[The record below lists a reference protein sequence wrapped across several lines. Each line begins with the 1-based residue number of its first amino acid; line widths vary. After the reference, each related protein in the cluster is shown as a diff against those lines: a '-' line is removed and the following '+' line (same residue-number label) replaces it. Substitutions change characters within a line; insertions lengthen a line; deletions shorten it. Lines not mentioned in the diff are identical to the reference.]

1 MTESTNAKADLKV
14 TSTEGGVRITTP
26 PAKPGD
32 HRSGVNVFVRPDFI
46 NEPIEGFIGFL
57 KEYAVVGLAV
67 GFAVGSQAQQVV
79 KQILSSFIDPSFQL
93 IFGKVL
99 SARTFTLHFQGHSA
113 DFGWG
118 ALLYSILN
126 FLFVLAAIY
135 TIIKIFK
142 LDKLK
147 KVEAAKKKKRDQAS

>member
-1 MTESTNAKADLKV
+1 MSQEIKTETNVKV
-14 TSTEGGVRITTP
+14 TTTEGSVKIETP
-26 PAKPGD
+26 AGEGATKHGF
-32 HRSGVNVFVRPDFI
+32 NVFVTPDFI
-46 NEPIEGFIGFL
+46 NEPIEGFVGFL

-67 GFAVGSQAQQVV
+67 GFAVGTQAQQVV
-79 KQILSSFIDPSFQL
+79 KQILSSFLDPSFQL
-93 IFGKVL
+93 VFGKVL
-99 SARTFTLHFQGHSA
+99 SSRTFTLHFQGHSA

-135 TIIKIFK
+135 TIIKLFK

-147 KVEAAKKKKRDQAS
+147 KVARSKKKKRDQVS

>member
-1 MTESTNAKADLKV
+1 MTELTNAKADLKV
-14 TSTEGGVRITTP
+14 TSTEDGVKITTP

-46 NEPIEGFIGFL
+46 NEPIEGFVGFL

-79 KQILSSFIDPSFQL
+79 KQIVTTFIDPAFQL
-93 IFGKVL
+93 LFGKSL
-99 SARTFTLHFQGHSA
+99 SSQTFTLHFHDHSA
-113 DFGWG
+113 NFAWG
-118 ALLYSILN
+118 ALIYAVLN

-135 TIIKIFK
+135 AIIKLFK
-142 LDKLK
+142 LDKFK
-147 KVEAAKKKKRDQAS
+147 KQPKKKKKA